1 VENAGER
8 EKIEKKTKFFFQ
20 KKKKKKKEDDA
31 RQIYIV

>member
-1 VENAGER
+1 VENAGDR
-8 EKIEKKTKFFFQ
+8 EKIEKNTKFFFQ